1 MPGLRRLWRWWFD
14 PSVDSEKAIGFP
26 ILHTYATTDKREGMP
41 MAYPSGLGR
50 KDSAIGG
57 ENVYG
62 RAETSTGPGGA
73 LPLYSITQVYL
84 SPEFHLGEAIIS
96 KAVIPR
102 SEFDVT
108 RATPTAKGVPPQF
121 SKSSV

>member
-1 MPGLRRLWRWWFD
+1 MEMVVRPLGRFREGHRFPHSTHLRQDRQKGGDADGVPKRFGAEGLRHW
-14 PSVDSEKAIGFP
+14 
-26 ILHTYATTDKREGMP
+26 
-41 MAYPSGLGR
+41 
-50 KDSAIGG
+50 G

-102 SEFDVT
+102 SVSDVT